1 MLPQHARLRR
11 REEFRRIY
19 AAGKAYPDSCVVLH
33 VLPLTDRPDECQVG
47 FSVSKKVGVAVIRN
61 RVKRRLR
68 ESATPLF
75 PGNTRGA
82 HGGTPARRGAADAEF
97 ADLAGS
103 VLRVLTRAGLLAPDL
118 ASERHGGQADAGR
131 DPEPEARD

>member
-19 AAGKAYPDSCVVLH
+19 AAGKAYPDSLVVLH

-61 RVKRRLR
+61 QVKRRLR
-68 ESATPLF
+68 EIVKPLL
-75 PGNTRGA
+75 PRIKGGA
-82 HGGTPARRGAADAEF
+82 QLVIAARSRAANADYAEI
-97 ADLAGS
+97 AAS
-103 VLRVLTRAGLLAPDL
+103 VQRALTRAGLIEAEGP
-118 ASERHGGQADAGR
+118 AG
-131 DPEPEARD
+131 EPRA